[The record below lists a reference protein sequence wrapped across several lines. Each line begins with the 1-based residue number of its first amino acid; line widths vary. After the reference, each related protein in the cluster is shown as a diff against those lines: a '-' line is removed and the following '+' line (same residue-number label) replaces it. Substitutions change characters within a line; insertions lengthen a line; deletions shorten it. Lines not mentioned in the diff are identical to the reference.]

1 MDFVAVLRRV
11 SAHGRRT
18 PGPAHHVEC
27 GQSAT
32 RQDMINSRL
41 YVLHSNLGS
50 DNRWIVS
57 GRLVHL
63 GWAGGT
69 TVPPKIDQID
79 VVTTLCDVIHP
90 RETIQGQIE
99 GT

>member
-18 PGPAHHVEC
+18 PGPAHQVEF

-41 YVLHSNLGS
+41 YILHCHIGS
-50 DNRWIVS
+50 TDRWIVS
-57 GRLVHL
+57 GRLLHL
-63 GWAGGT
+63 GWAGGA
-69 TVPPKIDQID
+69 TVTPKIDKID

-90 RETIQGQIE
+90 RDTIQRQIE